1 MGDDQNHEQGCPH
14 CNHCRRK
21 LIVKRWRDGETQMDI
36 AAALGVTQ
44 SKVSRELRLA
54 GMTRTRS
61 EARRLARESP

>member
-36 AAALGVTQ
+36 AAAL
-44 SKVSRELRLA
+44 
-54 GMTRTRS
+54 
-61 EARRLARESP
+61 ARRDALGRGYRPGDDEIS